1 MTGSFMLRFHF
12 CTVMLFS
19 DVVEFIV
26 TSFQASVYSLLQAA
40 SEILSR
46 GDERDND
53 INVFTQRR

>member
-1 MTGSFMLRFHF
+1 MPFLH
-12 CTVMLFS
+12 CVMLFS
-19 DVVEFIV
+19 EVVEFII

-40 SEILSR
+40 NEILSR